1 MKRFLLPLTL
11 LTICPFIFGSTCQN
25 ELLDREGINNETQKL
40 IAEILNATQ
49 ELSATDVSSALSS
62 FAQSMLDKGHL
73 SWVAGYQSNQKK
85 AGKDI
90 NEARYKPLPKGTK
103 SDELV
108 AKVQSIPA
116 APERAAFLEANG
128 YRILPDSNPM
138 QLEQNINQDPSKLF
152 APLHT
157 KLNGVH
163 ERYAKVLANLV
174 SQMSSEKNTQV
185 SASQVEALSTEI
197 HYIWMKDASW
207 KVQEVL
213 EKFGIPKDQFYSLS
227 IEDVIRASEKALKS
241 SEAASLE
248 EKEVAALQQFTDY
261 ANLSEANKL
270 LDDKILLDHA
280 KTLFEIIQKAKN

>member
-11 LTICPFIFGSTCQN
+11 LTICPLIFGSTCQSD
-25 ELLDREGINNETQKL
+25 LLDREGINNETQKL
-40 IAEILNATQ
+40 IGEILNTAQ
-49 ELSATDVSSALSS
+49 ELSATEVSSSLSS

-116 APERAAFLEANG
+116 GPERAAFLEANG
-128 YRILPDSNPM
+128 YRIVPDSNPL

-174 SQMSSEKNTQV
+174 SKMTSEKNTQV

-213 EKFGIPKDQFYSLS
+213 EKFGIPKDQFYSLP
-227 IEDVIRASEKALKS
+227 IEDVISASEKALVS

-248 EKEVAALQQFTDY
+248 EKEVAALQQFTAY

-270 LDDKILLDHA
+270 LDDKILLDHTQ
-280 KTLFEIIQKAKN
+280 TLLEIIQKAKN